1 MSKFFSPEYPFIY
14 YPWGFIV
21 FNLAAFLLGALIV
34 GFTNQV
40 MLWIFDEKYIRLME
54 KLPYQDKEWLVWL
67 FVFIVGLIATISLAF
82 N

>member
-1 MSKFFSPEYPFIY
+1 MSKFFSPEYPFIF
-14 YPWGFIV
+14 YPVGFI
-21 FNLAAFLLGALIV
+21 AFIFMSMLFGVIIV

-67 FVFIVGLIATISLAF
+67 FIFIVGLIATISLVF